1 MEKNKKMEELPRIIG
16 SLKPKTKVILSV
28 LRDGKKFKIDVILG
42 SIPSENIVKSEFK
55 DDKIKDSVKNLV
67 LK

>member
-1 MEKNKKMEELPRIIG
+1 MTEKNKKMEELPRIIG

-42 SIPSENIVKSEFK
+42 SIPSEKYC
-55 DDKIKDSVKNLV
+55 
-67 LK
+67 